1 LRNSRAIEI
10 SCGHSNGSSA
20 DLLRT
25 KFVAF
30 ALMLAVATAIL
41 LLEAVN
47 VNGGIRAIPGTRTR
61 FATLTGFGLVI
72 HERERIEG
80 RTEIK
85 TRAHHD
91 FIRRSHPGADDRG
104 DNVPAR
110 SERKSAESKQ

>member
-1 LRNSRAIEI
+1 MVAVPICFAATN
-10 SCGHSNGSSA
+10 
-20 DLLRT
+20 